1 MAEQSVY
8 IRKAV
13 GSSPTMPT
21 LIPIDL
27 VSGYFILDAVSNVCT
42 FEPFR
47 ALITSDSFHIPNS

>member
-1 MAEQSVY
+1 
-8 IRKAV
+8 
-13 GSSPTMPT
+13 MPT